1 MAHALRIGLI
11 SDLHAQYSAL
21 HEALDRLDAAAVDR
35 IVCLGDVVEKGPD
48 GDAVV
53 QTLQSLCIPTV
64 KGNHDHNAV
73 RHAALVGRRACGLS
87 PSTLAWLEALPD
99 IREYLWAG
107 KYVLLAHGSPVNR
120 GIGVHPGDVPKVV
133 RRGLRRTDA
142 DVVALG
148 HTHRPMRM
156 RFGDTWIVNP
166 GSVAHGRCD
175 LGPTCAVLS
184 LPAMTLEVCVLRTG
198 RWQRLLSDR
207 RTNP

>member
-21 HEALDRLDAAAVDR
+21 HEALDLLDAASVDR
-35 IVCLGDVVEKGPD
+35 VVCLGDVVEKGPD

-53 QTLQSLCIPTV
+53 STLRALCIPTV

-73 RHAALVGRRACGLS
+73 RHAALVGRGAGGLS
-87 PSTLAWLEALPD
+87 RSTLAWLEALPD
-99 IREYLWAG
+99 TREYLWAG

-120 GIGVHPGDVPKVV
+120 GVGVRPDDVPKTV
-133 RRGLRRTDA
+133 RRGLRRIDA

-156 RFGDTWIVNP
+156 RFRDTWIVNP
-166 GSVAHGRCD
+166 GSVAHGRCE
-175 LGPTCAVLS
+175 LGPTCAVLT

-198 RWQRLLSDR
+198 RWQRFANER
-207 RTNP
+207 